1 MRKTRVLRI
10 VVIASFLAGCRS
22 SDSVVGDEAARATPI
37 SVAAARYFPTADGKG
52 DETYEVVLRNGTAA
66 PVELSAALLDGREL
80 KSADLAAA
88 AALKSFSFDVGRR
101 SAAQRRVRN
110 PSDPDVRWWQ
120 FYPSPTIPPGGF
132 ASFMVN
138 FIGSTRPHSLELR
151 TADGRT
157 VRHAIPRHAPGR
169 TPGTSSGCPA

>member
-1 MRKTRVLRI
+1 MRTPRILRV
-10 VVIASFLAGCRS
+10 VFGATSFLVGCS
-22 SDSVVGDEAARATPI
+22 SLDSSANYDAIRAKPV
-37 SVAAARYFPTADGKG
+37 SVAAARYFPTDDGKG

-80 KSADLAAA
+80 KSADVAAA
-88 AALKSFSFDVGRR
+88 AALKSFSFDVGGR

-138 FIGSTRPHSLELR
+138 FIGSTKPHSLELR
-151 TADGRT
+151 TADGT
-157 VRHAIPRHAPGR
+157 AICHKI
-169 TPGTSSGCPA
+169 PAHRVVP